1 MQLDNDDIGEASQ
14 GEARPGSEMLRR
26 ERKDVLGYYFYG
38 GGPDRK
44 HEHVFCKICGS
55 SLWVDAKGGEEK
67 AKETMKDGEEDTVAV
82 NVSGFFFSLSFFL
95 FYFCFG
101 FSGKLEQGRK
111 NGGIRVL

>member
-1 MQLDNDDIGEASQ
+1 MQLDNDIGEASQ

-44 HEHVFCKICGS
+44 NEHVFCKRCGS

-67 AKETMKDGEEDTVAV
+67 AKETMKEGEEDIVAV
-82 NVSGFFFSLSFFL
+82 NVSSLFPFLFFSVLS
-95 FYFCFG
+95 CF
-101 FSGKLEQGRK
+101 
-111 NGGIRVL
+111 